1 MKYCKYKPYNYLS
14 KWIAGTFW
22 LTGSISRNSHT
33 TIVKRLKKIDEKVV
47 INVDS
52 YPVLKFEL
60 SITQVKYPRLKVKI
74 PIVARQRQTHTE
86 ATAVSSM

>member
-22 LTGSISRNSHT
+22 LTGSISRNSNT
-33 TIVKRLKKIDEKVV
+33 TIVKRLKNIGEKVV
-47 INVDS
+47 IDLDS
-52 YPVLKFEL
+52 YPALKFKL

-74 PIVARQRQTHTE
+74 PIVERQRQTHTE

>member
-1 MKYCKYKPYNYLS
+1 MKYCSDKQFNYLS

-22 LTGSISRNSHT
+22 LTGTISRNSYT

-52 YPVLKFEL
+52 YSVLKLKL
-60 SITQVKYPRLKVKI
+60 SITQVKYPGLKVKF